1 MRKKDLTMKKAWTVK
16 EELAMMFD
24 EMVVAPVIEAA
35 EAEKAME
42 EEILR
47 QNLAWLADPANRD
60 SEIYSDIY
68 KDVYGVRPRW

>member
-1 MRKKDLTMKKAWTVK
+1 MKKAWTVK
-16 EELAMMFD
+16 EEMTMMFD

-35 EAEKAME
+35 EKEKAME
-42 EEILR
+42 DEILR
-47 QNLAWLADPANRD
+47 QNLAWLADPANRK

>member
-1 MRKKDLTMKKAWTVK
+1 MKKPWTVA

-24 EMVVAPVIEAA
+24 ELVVAPMIEAA
-35 EAEKAME
+35 EAEAVLE
-42 EEILR
+42 DEILR
-47 QNLAWLADPANRD
+47 QNLEWLADPANKD

>member
-24 EMVVAPVIEAA
+24 ETVVAPMIEAA

-42 EEILR
+42 DEILL
-47 QNLAWLADPANRD
+47 QNLAWLADPANRN

>member
-1 MRKKDLTMKKAWTVK
+1 MTKAWTVA
-16 EELAMMFD
+16 EEKAMMFD
-24 EMVVAPVIEAA
+24 ELVVAPVIEAA

-42 EEILR
+42 DEILR
-47 QNLAWLADPANRD
+47 QNLEWLADPANRN

>member
-1 MRKKDLTMKKAWTVK
+1 MKKAWTVK
-16 EELAMMFD
+16 EEMTMMFD

-35 EAEKAME
+35 EAEAAME
-42 EEILR
+42 DEILL
-47 QNLAWLADPANRD
+47 QNLEWLADPANRD

>member
-1 MRKKDLTMKKAWTVK
+1 MKKPWTVA

-24 EMVVAPVIEAA
+24 ELVVAPVIEAA

-42 EEILR
+42 DEILL
-47 QNLAWLADPANRD
+47 QNLAWLADSANKD
-60 SEIYSDIY
+60 SEVYSDIY

>member
-1 MRKKDLTMKKAWTVK
+1 MKKAWTVA

-24 EMVVAPVIEAA
+24 ETVVAPVIEAA

-47 QNLAWLADPANRD
+47 QNLEWLADPANRN

>member
-1 MRKKDLTMKKAWTVK
+1 MRKAWNVM
-16 EELAMMFD
+16 EELNMLFD
-24 EMVVAPVIEAA
+24 ETVISPAIEAA
-35 EAEKAME
+35 EADKARE

-47 QNLAWLADPANRD
+47 QNREWLADPANKD

>member
-1 MRKKDLTMKKAWTVK
+1 MMKAYTVQ
-16 EELAMMFD
+16 EEMVMMFD
-24 EMVVAPVIEAA
+24 ELVISPALEAA
-35 EAEKAME
+35 EAKAAME

-47 QNLAWLADPANRD
+47 QNLEWLANPANWD

>member
-1 MRKKDLTMKKAWTVK
+1 MKKPWTVE

-35 EAEKAME
+35 EAEAAME
-42 EEILR
+42 DEILR
-47 QNLAWLADPANRD
+47 QNLEWLADPANKD